1 MFYILIFS
9 LLAVVLVV
17 GGITTMN
24 RRRHN
29 LATDEGETTVSADGR
44 TIHSQ
49 VGHTTH
55 TDADRRNRKA
65 KRAQSRKARRKR
77 N

>member
-17 GGITTMN
+17 SGITTMN

-29 LATDEGETTVSADGR
+29 LATDEGQTTNIAEGH
-44 TIHSQ
+44 TTHSQ

-55 TDADRRNRKA
+55 TDASRRNRKA
-65 KRAQSRKARRKR
+65 KRVQSRNARRKR